1 MLPISPISSY
11 SLDKNPIILSKL
23 NTPKG
28 SFEDYYIGPYRNAP
42 IN

>member
-11 SLDKNPIILSKL
+11 CLDKNPIILGKL
-23 NTPKG
+23 NAPKG
-28 SFEDYYIGPYRNAP
+28 SFKDYYISPYRNIP